1 MNNIPETSTTLL
13 KDIGSDVGNVRWGE
27 FVSRY
32 RGMMVSYLK
41 VHFPVLEPDDIIQET
56 LPALAAALPHYRYD
70 PSETG
75 HFRNYLT
82 GILRNKA
89 LKRCEKQARERRL
102 MSEYLKIAETASRED
117 AEEAASWRQAVFEI
131 AMRQMLADGSI
142 HDRSKQ
148 IFQRLTVDGLPPD
161 EVAAAYGVSRNSV
174 DKIKSR
180 LLARLREIVR
190 LLEVAGDV

>member
-1 MNNIPETSTTLL
+1 
-13 KDIGSDVGNVRWGE
+13 
-27 FVSRY
+27 
-32 RGMMVSYLK
+32 MMVSYLK

-56 LPALAAALPHYRYD
+56 LTALAAALPHYCYD

-89 LKRCEKQARERRL
+89 LKRCEKLARERRL
-102 MSEYLKIAETASRED
+102 RSEYLKIAETASRED
-117 AEEAASWRQAVFEI
+117 AEEAANWRQAVFEI
-131 AMRQMLADGSI
+131 AMRQMLA
-142 HDRSKQ
+142 
-148 IFQRLTVDGLPPD
+148 
-161 EVAAAYGVSRNSV
+161 RNSV

>member
-1 MNNIPETSTTLL
+1 M

-32 RGMMVSYLK
+32 RGMLVSYLK

-56 LPALAAALPHYRYD
+56 LTAFATALPHYRYV

-89 LKRCEKQARERRL
+89 LKRCEKLAREKRL
-102 MSEYLKIAETASRED
+102 RGEYLRMAEIVSRENAEETAG
-117 AEEAASWRQAVFEI
+117 WRQAVFEI
-131 AMRQMLADGSI
+131 AMRQLLADGSI
-142 HDRSKQ
+142 HDHSKQ
-148 IFQRLTVDGLPPD
+148 IFQRLTVDEQPPD
-161 EVAAAYGVSRNSV
+161 DVAAAYGVSRNSV

>member
-1 MNNIPETSTTLL
+1 MR
-13 KDIGSDVGNVRWGE
+13 DIGSDVSNVRWGE

-56 LPALAAALPHYRYD
+56 LTALATALPHYRYD

-89 LKRCEKQARERRL
+89 LKRCEKLARERRL
-102 MSEYLKIAETASRED
+102 RNEYLKIAETVARVG
-117 AEEAASWRQAVFEI
+117 AEEAAGWRRA
-131 AMRQMLADGSI
+131 ARQLLADGSI

-148 IFQRLTVDGLPPD
+148 IFQRLTVDEQPPD

-180 LLARLREIVR
+180 LLARLRETVR
-190 LLEVAGDV
+190 LLEAAGDV